1 MTSKD
6 SSSASQKTNGQ
17 APMTYAKLLVEPQ
30 KLHRIAWV
38 LASQEWEALADL
50 LQMERQDRLSRLEDS
65 DDPAEQAA
73 CRSIAKW
80 IKHFLTTAREYI
92 LDMDEAERHP
102 EPSGETDSMPFDSDG
117 RVAPEGAEHE

>member
-1 MTSKD
+1 MTSND

-38 LASQEWEALADL
+38 LASQEWEALEEL
-50 LQMERQDRLSRLEDS
+50 LQMERQALLELLEDS
-65 DDPAEQAA
+65 NDPDQREA
-73 CRSIAKW
+73 CRSVAKW

-102 EPSGETDSMPFDSDG
+102 EPPGETDSMPFDSDG
-117 RVAPEGAEHE
+117 RVAPEGSES